1 MNVLQAFLDNN
12 GLTIPKAAREYGIP
26 ENTLRQHIKGQRNV
40 SPEMAILY
48 ERVFGIPR
56 ENLRPDLWEQRPAT

>member
-1 MNVLQAFLDNN
+1 MNVLKAFLDSK
-12 GLTIPKAAREYGIP
+12 GLTIPKAAREYGVSEI
-26 ENTLRQHIKGQRNV
+26 TLRQHIKGQRNV

-56 ENLRPDLWEQRPAT
+56 ENLRPDLWEKQSC